1 METQARKDF
10 ELWALENRLGLSLR
24 RATGAAYSDYED
36 MQTLLCWI
44 AWKGGVYHVSR
55 YTAKA
60 YDDYLSKEETL

>member
-10 ELWALENRLGLSLR
+10 ETWALENRTGLSLR
-24 RATGAAYSDYED
+24 RATGTDYDDYAE
-36 MQTLLCWI
+36 MNTLLCWL
-44 AWKGGVYHVSR
+44 AWKSAVYHVSR